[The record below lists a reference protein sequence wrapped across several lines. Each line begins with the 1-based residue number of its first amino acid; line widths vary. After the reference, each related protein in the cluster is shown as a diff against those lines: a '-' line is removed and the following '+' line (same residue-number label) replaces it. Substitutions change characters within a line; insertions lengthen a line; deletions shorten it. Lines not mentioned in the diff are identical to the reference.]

1 MKEVNNAKMLVVA
14 ISTAIAS
21 LGQVAYAQD
30 ANELSI
36 EEVVTVGSRSNEPRS
51 ATESPVPVD
60 VLSEAELSAFGNQ
73 AD

>member
-1 MKEVNNAKMLVVA
+1 MKKVNKAKALVVA

-30 ANELSI
+30 AIELSI

-51 ATESPVPVD
+51 AT
-60 VLSEAELSAFGNQ
+60 
-73 AD
+73 